1 MFRSNS
7 DLIRVVEVEP
17 QTLWTKGTAPNA
29 LPRGSPLELRELS
42 ELPQRM
48 LTYGVGYPVGGTVC
62 DQERHVG
69 QFRRWTEQLVSP
81 WTSEHLSILEVPGAN
96 GPQAC
101 GFLMPPLQTDAQVA
115 LAAANIRHRTAAI
128 GKPFAFETG
137 VNYFAPRSAELADG
151 DFFAAVAESAD
162 CGILLDLNNL
172 WVNAKNGRAEISQ
185 VLAKLPLQ
193 RVWELHLAGAEF
205 AHGYWLD
212 AHSGGIDP
220 ELVMIAAD
228 IVSDLPN
235 LGAIIFEIAPD
246 RVSNFGPTAFLR
258 EMETLHRLWEKTR
271 AAPIA
276 SVRVTARAPTTG
288 IAGLTPEAWEQ
299 LIAIRMLPACH
310 RPSVSGE
317 QQLTA
322 SVERSF
328 ELYTR
333 LAKSIRYGSI
343 AELLKNSI
351 RLLLIAIGEAALR
364 DLLDGYTAIVPPTAF
379 PSDEALNFRRFI
391 DTKGLSVPGL
401 TEMLLFEAAAIE
413 AAAESRT
420 VRVMLAR
427 DLGPLL
433 ADIAAGRMP
442 GPSSEGR
449 ALVLEVGIDPEPFV
463 HLIGWQDPGT

>member
-1 MFRSNS
+1 
-7 DLIRVVEVEP
+7 
-17 QTLWTKGTAPNA
+17 
-29 LPRGSPLELRELS
+29 
-42 ELPQRM
+42 
-48 LTYGVGYPVGGTVC
+48 
-62 DQERHVG
+62 
-69 QFRRWTEQLVSP
+69 
-81 WTSEHLSILEVPGAN
+81 
-96 GPQAC
+96 
-101 GFLMPPLQTDAQVA
+101 
-115 LAAANIRHRTAAI
+115 
-128 GKPFAFETG
+128 
-137 VNYFAPRSAELADG
+137 
-151 DFFAAVAESAD
+151 
-162 CGILLDLNNL
+162 
-172 WVNAKNGRAEISQ
+172 
-185 VLAKLPLQ
+185 
-193 RVWELHLAGAEF
+193 
-205 AHGYWLD
+205 
-212 AHSGGIDP
+212 
-220 ELVMIAAD
+220 MIATD

-246 RVSNFGPTAFLR
+246 RVSNFGATAFLQ

-271 AAPIA
+271 PAPIA
-276 SVRVTARAPTTG
+276 SATVTARVPTTG

-322 SVERSF
+322 SDERSF

-333 LAKSIRYGSI
+333 LAKSVRYGSI

-391 DTKGLSVPGL
+391 DANGLSVPGL

-449 ALVLEVGIDPEPFV
+449 ALVLEVGAQRRAAISPHERISMVIPLDSLVSKLV
-463 HLIGWQDPGT
+463 HTRKLRDRGRFRKRARPSAFDLSALTVGLFASTTSPGCNTPTLRASKIFRHV